1 MFCSK
6 CGNDLPEG
14 TQFCSKCGN
23 KVGEAAVPVVEKE
36 VKVVLD
42 PTEVVPQKKTAD
54 SGSSFAGQG
63 KTFGLILMIVSI
75 IGDLLAMFAVG
86 FDAFIPITIG
96 ATVLFAIGFLMRMF
110 CP

>member
-6 CGNDLPEG
+6 CGNQLQDG
-14 TQFCSKCGN
+14 TQFCPSCGN
-23 KVGEAAVPVVEKE
+23 KVGEAAAPVTRQE
-36 VKVVLD
+36 VKVMLD
-42 PTEVVPQKKTAD
+42 PAEVVPQKKAAD
-54 SGSSFAGQG
+54 SSKSFSGQG

-75 IGDLLAMFAVG
+75 IFDLVAMFAIG

-96 ATVLFAIGFLMRMF
+96 ATALFVIGFLMRLF